1 MSLDELHVWRKRAPV
16 FIFAACALPWIMV
29 KATNGEQFKLYH
41 DSLVP
46 VIAAVLCFFYI
57 GLNVRGVLWDDEMEM
72 HVYPQIRKAILDLV
86 PTDLE
91 ITQTEKRRLFEREIF
106 KKLTGVFWETLDESP
121 QLQAQ
126 KQHFYSNGIG
136 YSTSCDVSI
145 ICYTSGIFFYGGA
158 VLATGQIEFLYAATI
173 LFGISVLSFGLITP
187 RYRARHLE
195 LSKEQLELI
204 RREHSASV
212 AKKFRAIILEWRT
225 QNGNK
230 QN

>member
-1 MSLDELHVWRKRAPV
+1 MSLDELGRWRKRIPV
-16 FIFAACALPWIMV
+16 FIFTACALPWTIV
-29 KATNGEQFKLYH
+29 KAANSEQFKFYY
-41 DSLVP
+41 DTLVP
-46 VIAAVLCFFYI
+46 VIAAVLGFFYV

-72 HVYPQIRKAILDLV
+72 HVRPQILKAILDLV
-86 PTDLE
+86 PTDLA
-91 ITQTEKRRLFEREIF
+91 ITEDEKRRLFEREVF
-106 KKLTGVFWETLDESP
+106 KKLAGVFWETVDENP

-126 KQHFYSNGIG
+126 KQHFYSNGIV

-145 ICYTSGIFFYGGA
+145 ICYASAIFFYGGA
-158 VLATGQIEFLYAATI
+158 VLATGLVEFWYVAAI
-173 LFGISVLSFGLITP
+173 LLGVAILSAGLVTP
-187 RYRARHLE
+187 ECRARHLE

-212 AKKFRAIILEWRT
+212 AKKFRTIISEWRA